1 MGKGKFSG
9 KPNEL
14 QGANLAMDWHL
25 IQGGAVRLL
34 VTTGNQEKLGP
45 FDLSTDF
52 NFFSLP
58 ELFQR
63 P

>member
-14 QGANLAMDWHL
+14 QGANLAMDWHP

-34 VTTGNQEKLGP
+34 VTSGNQEKLGP

-52 NFFSLP
+52 FFT
-58 ELFQR
+58 
-63 P
+63 